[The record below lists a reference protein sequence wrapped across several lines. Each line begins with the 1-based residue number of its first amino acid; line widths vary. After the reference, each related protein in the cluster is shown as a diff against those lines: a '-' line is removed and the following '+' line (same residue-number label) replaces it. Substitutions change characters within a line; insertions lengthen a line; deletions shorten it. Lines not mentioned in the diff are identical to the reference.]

1 MGREIKRLSVLD
13 GLKAGEVIIADD
25 KAASVESGG
34 LVGSEPG
41 TGPET
46 TGNGADA
53 AAAAGHDD
61 FEALEPA
68 DAFGPDPEPGTG
80 TSENEPGTG
89 TTDSLGRDATK
100 PRGKASP
107 NYGAKT
113 KAKTNLGFIEKTLG
127 GIHSILAVVSRDD
140 IWELTDDEC
149 KTLAQALGNVQDQYN
164 ISIDPKMAAW
174 LELAGVG
181 AAIYGPR
188 VAAKVMMSARNA
200 PKQPE
205 PKKEEP
211 KAKMSGGSMTPTTP
225 LNGSAKGDGPMGS
238 FTPSMMYPLGMA
250 GGGEEG

>member
-13 GLKAGEVIIADD
+13 GLKAGEVILADNQA
-25 KAASVESGG
+25 AASEGG
-34 LVGSEPG
+34 GMVGSEPG
-41 TGPET
+41 TGPEAP
-46 TGNGADA
+46 GNGADA
-53 AAAAGHDD
+53 AAAGHDD
-61 FEALEPA
+61 FDALEPA

-80 TSENEPGTG
+80 AGDNEPGTG
-89 TTDSLGRDATK
+89 NTDSLGRDASK

-107 NYGAKT
+107 NYGAKS

-200 PKQPE
+200 PKEPE
-205 PKKEEP
+205 PKKKEEP
-211 KAKMSGGSMTPTTP
+211 KSKMSGGGMTPTTP
-225 LNGSAKGDGPMGS
+225 LNGSAKGEGPFGA
-238 FTPSMMYPLGMA
+238 FTPSMMMPLGMA
-250 GGGEEG
+250 GGSDE